1 MKNKILFT
9 TNEALALKIA
19 KKFNLEQEKTNIGV
33 KIFSGSINNED
44 RIILCLSGESKDE
57 VLASLTYIHDNYE
70 FIKFINLGELSCVNN
85 FEYKTGDI
93 VIPNTFMANGEDM
106 PIFLS
111 SMPEGNYELED
122 YGVIFNGIC
131 FSCFCGQYSKE
142 EVEECA
148 DMCDKESYFIL
159 KFFSGEEDF
168 DEKFLMIKLY
178 GDLHYYDNL
187 ISVLKMVL

>member
-1 MKNKILFT
+1 LFT

-19 KKFNLEQEKTNIGV
+19 KKFNLEQEKTNIWV

-44 RIILCLSGESKDE
+44 RIILCLSWESKDE

-70 FIKFINLGELSCVNN
+70 FIKFINLWELSCVNN
-85 FEYKTGDI
+85 FEYKTWDI

-122 YGVIFNGIC
+122 YWVIFNWIC
-131 FSCFCGQYSKE
+131 FSCFCWQYSKE

-159 KFFSGEEDF
+159 KFFSWEEDF

-178 GDLHYYDNL
+178 WDLHYYDNL